1 MDKEPSIKVFVKWDP
16 VLEEVICVHA
26 TEDGTCEKC
35 IKVKEENEKHS
46 YWVAGDWFEILAP

>member
-1 MDKEPSIKVFVKWDP
+1 LYHFSLTVRSP

-26 TEDGTCEKC
+26 TEDGICEKC
-35 IKVKEENEKHS
+35 EKVREENEKHS